1 MRGPAPERYPRRRRH
16 GKRFVPAAG
25 TDLCHPPLVGWE
37 SPGGEHRRRGVEA
50 LKLSPKH
57 SWLLAGVLA
66 FLAVVLTFDPKL
78 YINGDNVDYMNLARG
93 VRHGHLWA
101 SDKYPPL
108 FPMVLAPVQ
117 ALFGMRL
124 LPQKILVTLFAA
136 GAIGLLAG
144 IVRRRAGPRSGP
156 WLLFVS
162 ATLIPFVEYAHY
174 VMSEVPFL
182 FFQLG
187 AIAACDR
194 LRDRAA
200 AHPAGRST
208 VCLALWIAAAFYT
221 RTAGVAL
228 AAGVVLWLLLS
239 RRPRHAIVLAGFLTI
254 AAVPWILH
262 ALATTGGSPYV
273 RQLLQVNP
281 YYPEFGTLS
290 AVGFLQRMGENARIY
305 FLGIVPITVMPALY
319 GSTYSPPEMQKLFY
333 PPWISIPLLIPFAA
347 GLWRGLGG
355 DGPKPKRVGVPASEF
370 KADPVVCVVLLS
382 LLLVCVWPAI
392 WAGSR
397 FLVPITPLL
406 LLVWWRGWGL
416 PEEIGL
422 WGHWNKARTGLLV
435 IMLLLGVRNLIFYTQ
450 ETRSYPPEWENYF
463 SSLAWIR
470 ENTPKDAVI
479 IDRKPGFAEY
489 TAERKA
495 RNFPREADPTRMI
508 ESFRMCGAT
517 HVVLSALPYDDI
529 DRYLRPALEKRP
541 ASFRLVHQ
549 TSEPATYVLEFYP
562 EDGGGLTAPGVR

>member
-1 MRGPAPERYPRRRRH
+1 MR
-16 GKRFVPAAG
+16 F
-25 TDLCHPPLVGWE
+25 
-37 SPGGEHRRRGVEA
+37 
-50 LKLSPKH
+50 SPKH
-57 SWLLAGVLA
+57 PWLLVGALA

-93 VRHGHLWA
+93 VRQGHLWA

-108 FPMVLAPVQ
+108 FPLVLAPVQ

-136 GAIGLLAG
+136 GTIWLLAG
-144 IVRRRAGPRSGP
+144 VVRRRTGPRSGP
-156 WLLFVS
+156 WLFLVA

-194 LRDRAA
+194 WSDRAA
-200 AHPAGRST
+200 AHPAGRGT
-208 VCLALWIAAAFYT
+208 VGLALWIAAAFYT

-228 AAGVVLWLLLS
+228 AGGVLLWLLLS
-239 RRPRHAIVLAGFLTI
+239 RKPRHALVLTGFLAI
-254 AAVPWILH
+254 AVVPWFLH
-262 ALATTGGSPYV
+262 AVTTTGGSPYV

-290 AVGFLQRMGENARIY
+290 TVGFLQRLGENARIY
-305 FLGIVPITVMPALY
+305 FLGMVPATVMPALY
-319 GSTYSPPEMQKLFY
+319 GSTYSSPEMQKLFY
-333 PPWISIPLLIPFAA
+333 PFWIAIPLLVPFAA
-347 GLWRGLGG
+347 GLLRGLCGRG
-355 DGPKPKRVGVPASEF
+355 LLRGVRGPCLVRGLRDRDPVREAVDVPDSEFRVDPVACVVPAS
-370 KADPVVCVVLLS
+370 
-382 LLLVCVWPAI
+382 LLLLCLWPTI

-406 LLVWWRGWGL
+406 LLIWWSGWRW

-422 WGHWNKARTGLLV
+422 RGRWDRVRTVLLV
-435 IMLLLGVRNLIFYTQ
+435 LLLLLGVRNLVFYAQ
-450 ETRSYPPEWENYF
+450 ETRAYPPEWENYF

-479 IDRKPGFAEY
+479 IDRKPGFAEF

-495 RNFPREADPTRMI
+495 QSFPRETDPSRMI
-508 ESFRMCGAT
+508 ESFRRSGAT
-517 HVVLSALPYDDI
+517 HVVLAALPYDDI
-529 DRYLRPALEKRP
+529 ERYLRPALEKRRS
-541 ASFRLVHQ
+541 SFRLVHQ
-549 TSEPATYVLEFYP
+549 TSEPVTYVLEFHP
-562 EDGGGLTAPGVR
+562 EGGGDTTAPGVR